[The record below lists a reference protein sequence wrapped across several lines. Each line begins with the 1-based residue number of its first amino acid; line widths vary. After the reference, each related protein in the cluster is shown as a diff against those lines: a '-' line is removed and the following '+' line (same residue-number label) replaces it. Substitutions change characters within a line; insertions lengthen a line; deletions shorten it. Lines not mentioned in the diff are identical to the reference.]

1 MAAVSSIIESVLYMF
16 SVAISLTRTIE
27 LYNGSMH
34 QAAFEFAVIAIAI
47 VAVVVVSFC
56 ICRFATFPS
65 SCCVSCTCT
74 VIRVCDSNNCLGV
87 VVIGRL
93 FLFLFFVN
101 SPYSAQSAICLSQI
115 CRN

>member
-1 MAAVSSIIESVLYMF
+1 MHDKMAAVSSIIESVLCMF
-16 SVAISLTRTIE
+16 SIAISLTRTIE

-34 QAAFEFAVIAIAI
+34 QAAFEFAGIAIAI
-47 VAVVVVSFC
+47 AFVFTVVVVSFC

-74 VIRVCDSNNCLGV
+74 VIRVCDSNNCLSVV

-93 FLFLFFVN
+93 FLFF
-101 SPYSAQSAICLSQI
+101 
-115 CRN
+115 R